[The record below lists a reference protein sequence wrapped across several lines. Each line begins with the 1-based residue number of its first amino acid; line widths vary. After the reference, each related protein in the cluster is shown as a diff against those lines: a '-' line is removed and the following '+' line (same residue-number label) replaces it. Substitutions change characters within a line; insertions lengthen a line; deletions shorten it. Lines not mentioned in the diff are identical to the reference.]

1 MERDPLLQKLFDI
14 ANENLAAEAFIAG
27 VMAQIDALRRRAIIA
42 WSVAGLVLVVA
53 AWLLTPTLVGA
64 VSLLSQALPQTLIEI
79 KDTSAL
85 VNQVFSPLN
94 SVAAVV
100 ALAVLVIVFAY
111 RKIFRGRGRF

>member
-14 ANENLAAEAFIAG
+14 ANQDLAGDAFIAG
-27 VMAQIDALRRRAIIA
+27 IMAQIDALRRRAIIA
-42 WSVAGLVLVVA
+42 WSVAGVVLAVA

-64 VSLLSQALPQTLIEI
+64 VSLLSQALPQTLIEVE
-79 KDTSAL
+79 DTSAL

-100 ALAVLVIVFAY
+100 AIAALLIVYAY
-111 RKIFRGRGRF
+111 RKIF